1 MSQRSITVRKSVT
14 FSYPNEIEVTISRD
28 VYPDD
33 PDDPGCKVYTVDLD
47 KDAGQARFSSI
58 RDLRRYHKAIGYFLD
73 QMDKEGGDE

>member
-1 MSQRSITVRKSVT
+1 MSQRSITVQKSVT
-14 FSYPNEIEVTISRD
+14 FSYPNEMAVTISRD

-47 KDAGQARFSSI
+47 KGAGQAKFAFI

-73 QMDKEGGDE
+73 LMDEEGGAE

>member
-1 MSQRSITVRKSVT
+1 MSQRSITVQKSIT
-14 FSYPNEIEVTISRD
+14 FSYPNELEVTISRD

-33 PDDPGCKVYTVDLD
+33 PDDPGCTVYTVDLGHG
-47 KDAGQARFSSI
+47 AGQAKLSSL

>member
-1 MSQRSITVRKSVT
+1 MSQRSISCEKSVT
-14 FSYPNEIEVTISRD
+14 FTYPGELKVKISRN

-33 PDDPGCKVYTVDLD
+33 PDEPGCTVYTVDLD
-47 KDAGQARFSSI
+47 KDAGQAKFASI